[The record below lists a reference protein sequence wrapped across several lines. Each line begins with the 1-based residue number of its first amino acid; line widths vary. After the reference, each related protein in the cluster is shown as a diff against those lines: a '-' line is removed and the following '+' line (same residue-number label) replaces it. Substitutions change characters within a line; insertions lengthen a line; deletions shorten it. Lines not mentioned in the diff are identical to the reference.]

1 MTTNADEPQPRPRRR
16 APAGAAVL
24 REDVTEAIRAAVFE
38 ELAAVGYAR
47 MSIEGIARRA
57 GVGKTAVYRRWRSKL
72 HLVLDLVSAIAV
84 QGLPAPDTGSLEGD
98 LRLLYEVT
106 SRALRHPVA
115 SQILPTSRPRP
126 PATPTSPRHSG
137 RRCGRARTGR
147 PGRRHGGAGAGRGP
161 PGVDHALALD
171 LISGPLLALGGHP
184 QPETPEGLPARPGP
198 RHDGGPQGAVSGRGH
213 ACGWRRSQP
222 CQAEVIMS
230 STVWRAFQPSS
241 VAARSAEATTL
252 AGSPGRRGR
261 PWAAGRGR

>member
-1 MTTNADEPQPRPRRR
+1 MLERMTNADAPEPRPRRR

-72 HLVLDLVSAIAV
+72 HVVLDVVSALAV

-115 SQILPTSRPRP
+115 SQILPDLQ
-126 PATPTSPRHSG
+126 AEA
-137 RRCGRARTGR
+137 ARNPDIAEALQKALREGQDGVAKGIVTAAQERGDLR
-147 PGRRHGGAGAGRGP
+147 PGA
-161 PGVDHALALD
+161 DHALALD
-171 LISGPLLALGGHP
+171 LISGPLYWRSVVIRSPKLPKGYLEAL
-184 QPETPEGLPARPGP
+184 T
-198 RHDGGPQGAVSGRGH
+198 
-213 ACGWRRSQP
+213 
-222 CQAEVIMS
+222 
-230 STVWRAFQPSS
+230 RAT
-241 VAARSAEATTL
+241 AEAL
-252 AGSPGRRGR
+252 KAL
-261 PWAAGRGR
+261 

>member
-1 MTTNADEPQPRPRRR
+1 MLVRMTTNAEEPQPRPRRR

-115 SQILPTSRPRP
+115 SQILPDLQ
-126 PATPTSPRHSG
+126 AEA
-137 RRCGRARTGR
+137 ARNPDIAEALRKALREGQDGVAKGIVTAAEARGELR
-147 PGRRHGGAGAGRGP
+147 PGA
-161 PGVDHALALD
+161 DHDLALD
-171 LISGPLLALGGHP
+171 LISGPLYWRSVVIRNPKLPKGYLATL
-184 QPETPEGLPARPGP
+184 AR
-198 RHDGGPQGAVSGRGH
+198 
-213 ACGWRRSQP
+213 
-222 CQAEVIMS
+222 
-230 STVWRAFQPSS
+230 
-241 VAARSAEATTL
+241 ATTQAL
-252 AGSPGRRGR
+252 KAL
-261 PWAAGRGR
+261 